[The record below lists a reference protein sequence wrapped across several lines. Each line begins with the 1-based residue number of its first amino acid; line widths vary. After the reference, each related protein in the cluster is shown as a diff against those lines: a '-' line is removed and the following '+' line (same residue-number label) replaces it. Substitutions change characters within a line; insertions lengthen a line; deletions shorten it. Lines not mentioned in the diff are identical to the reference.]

1 MAEYISFQPSD
12 YYNTTLYTGDGV
24 AIGSGGQAI
33 TGVGF
38 QPDMVWVKQRSGTEK
53 HDICDSARG
62 TTKTVTPNSTAI
74 EVTNTETLTTFGADG
89 FTVGNSGSWNTNTST
104 YASWNW
110 KAGTTSGITTN
121 GSTTITPTAY
131 SFNQTAGISILKFT
145 GNYTN
150 GAKLAHGL
158 GVAPEMVFFKTLEGI
173 SLWGG
178 YNKTITATDYIKL
191 NETAAATSYA
201 LAFDD
206 TEPDTVNMTLGS
218 WEAVNGNVGVTG
230 MVAYAF
236 ASKKGFSKIGS
247 YAGNAN
253 ADGPFIYTG
262 FRPAFILIKR
272 YTGVDDWIIFDSK
285 REGYNEDN
293 DELYPNTTGAEGTAA
308 WIDIL
313 SNGFKPITT
322 HDTVNKTGHSYIYM
336 AFAEF
341 PIVSS
346 NDVPTVAR

>member
-12 YYNTTLYTGDGV
+12 YFNTTLYAGDSDAAGH
-24 AIGSGGQAI
+24 AI

-38 QPDMVWVKQRSGTEK
+38 QPDLVWIKARNEAQN
-53 HDICDSARG
+53 HALNDSARG
-62 TTKTVTPNSTAI
+62 VLKLIESDTTAI
-74 EVTNTETLTTFGADG
+74 EDTASTGLSAFGADG
-89 FTVGNSGSWNTNTST
+89 FTVKNMGQINATGNN
-104 YASWNW
+104 YVSWNW

-158 GVAPEMVFFKTLEGI
+158 GVAPEMVFFKTLENV
-173 SLWGG
+173 STWGG

-191 NETAAATSYA
+191 DSSDAATAYA
-201 LAFDD
+201 LAFAE
-206 TEPDTVNMTLGS
+206 TEPDAVNITLGS
-218 WEAVNGNVGVTG
+218 WEAVNGNVGTTG

-285 REGYNEDN
+285 REGYNIDN
-293 DELYPNTTGAEGTAA
+293 DELYPNTTGAEGTAD

-313 SNGFKPITT
+313 SNGFKPRTT
-322 HDTVNKTGHSYIYM
+322 HDTVNKSGHSYIYM